1 MWSDRARDEARHPLS
16 PVEAW
21 WWWGGVLDAAG
32 EPTLA
37 WFVGLELRGRRFDY
51 WAGLAR
57 TGQPYLYVEE
67 LDGTGLR
74 DGLEVKPPEMWA
86 GHDCDLP
93 FRQWSLGNEAHGV
106 LVDDPAAVLRR
117 PFGDVEPVAFDIEWY
132 SSVEPR
138 ELDMLPGSAGYRQ
151 VGEFDARIELAE
163 GVLQCTGPSSRVH
176 VWGSPYRPPVEPA
189 QQVDGRA
196 LGAHL
201 RRSDGTV
208 VLQWLTRTGWAERSA
223 PSGDGALS

>member
-1 MWSDRARDEARHPLS
+1 MWSDRARDEARHPMS

-21 WWWGGVLDAAG
+21 WWWGGVFDAAG

-57 TGQPYLYVEE
+57 IGQPYLYVEE

-74 DGLEVKPPEMWA
+74 EGLEVKPPEMWA

-106 LVDDPAAVLRR
+106 VVDDPAAVLRR

-132 SSVEPR
+132 SS
-138 ELDMLPGSAGYRQ
+138 
-151 VGEFDARIELAE
+151 
-163 GVLQCTGPSSRVH
+163 
-176 VWGSPYRPPVEPA
+176 
-189 QQVDGRA
+189 
-196 LGAHL
+196 
-201 RRSDGTV
+201 
-208 VLQWLTRTGWAERSA
+208 
-223 PSGDGALS
+223 